1 LAKIQLA
8 VFDMA
13 GTTVDDVING
23 VPLVLKS
30 YHDAFEEYGVQVPML
45 ILNEQRG
52 RDKWTVIKEFGGE
65 KAPEIY
71 KYFLEELLKNAGKV
85 KEINGVT
92 NVFRYLKRND
102 VKVVASTG
110 FPKKMAE
117 EIMSQLKWME
127 DRFLDDWACSE
138 IVGAS
143 RPNPAMIHYF
153 MRKYNVDDPKTVI
166 KIDDTAKGIEEGI
179 NAGVISIGVLT
190 GTQGVQRLTA
200 AGPRTIL
207 RSIKDL
213 PEFLRKN
220 SLI

>member
-1 LAKIQLA
+1 
-8 VFDMA
+8 MA
-13 GTTVDDVING
+13 GTTVDDKING

-30 YHDAFEEYGVQVPML
+30 YHDAFEEYGIQIPMI

-52 RDKWTVIKEFGGE
+52 RDKWTVIKELGGE
-65 KAPEIY
+65 KAQEIY
-71 KYFLEELLKNAGKV
+71 KYFLEELSKNTGKV
-85 KEINGVT
+85 KEINGASD
-92 NVFRYLKRND
+92 VFRFLKQND

-110 FPKKMAE
+110 FPKKIAE
-117 EIMSQLKWME
+117 EIIFQLKWIE
-127 DRFLDDWACSE
+127 DLLLDDWVCSE

-143 RPNPAMIHYF
+143 RPDPAMIHYF
-153 MRKYNVDDPKTVI
+153 MKKYNVNDPETVI

-179 NAGVISIGVLT
+179 NAEVISIGVLT

-200 AGPRTIL
+200 AEPRTIL
-207 RSIKDL
+207 RSIRDL